1 MENPSAAML
10 FFKEYTINRQKMR
23 IFARITIYLT
33 TLNLYNGKPGML
45 KSIILFTESVKFAW
59 DALIKNKLR
68 TLLSLLGISI
78 GIFCIIT
85 VLADVDSL
93 KKNIDDDLAEMG
105 AEVVYVGKWPW
116 GMNINIPWWD
126 IQKRPWPTLEEA
138 AALRRRMPEIAD
150 RIAFTIDQ
158 YPAIKINGEN
168 INNVNLKGVSHQY
181 ENIEALKIN
190 QGRYFSP
197 VESTG
202 GANVAIVGYDIYSNS
217 FGSAENAIGKEI
229 VYRGQKLKIIGTL
242 EMEGE
247 QTFGVEKD
255 NRLFVPI
262 NFYRKYNVINERSGG
277 ELMINP
283 SEAQKNNMDE
293 FLSEIRGNMRS
304 IRRLAPDA
312 NDNFELNVPSVIA
325 TTFAPLYSLLNT
337 AGFIIGGFSMLVG
350 GFGIAN
356 IMFVSVR
363 ERTNQI
369 GIQKALGAKNSFI
382 LLQFVFE
389 AIFLSLTGGVMGIIM
404 VWGAMAAVESM
415 SGMSFYLSLANI
427 NIGLIISAVIGLLAG
442 IMPAYMGARLD
453 PVEAIRSGQ

>member
-1 MENPSAAML
+1 M
-10 FFKEYTINRQKMR
+10 F
-23 IFARITIYLT
+23 
-33 TLNLYNGKPGML
+33 
-45 KSIILFTESVKFAW
+45 
-59 DALIKNKLR
+59 
-68 TLLSLLGISI
+68 
-78 GIFCIIT
+78 
-85 VLADVDSL
+85 
-93 KKNIDDDLAEMG
+93 
-105 AEVVYVGKWPW
+105 
-116 GMNINIPWWD
+116 
-126 IQKRPWPTLEEA
+126 
-138 AALRRRMPEIAD
+138 
-150 RIAFTIDQ
+150 
-158 YPAIKINGEN
+158 
-168 INNVNLKGVSHQY
+168 
-181 ENIEALKIN
+181 
-190 QGRYFSP
+190 
-197 VESTG
+197 
-202 GANVAIVGYDIYSNS
+202 
-217 FGSAENAIGKEI
+217 
-229 VYRGQKLKIIGTL
+229 RGQKLKIIGTL

-262 NFYRKYNVINERSGG
+262 NFYRKYNVIIERSGG

-283 SEAQKNNMDE
+283 SEAH
-293 FLSEIRGNMRS
+293 NMRW

-427 NIGLIISAVIGLLAG
+427 NIGLIISAVIGLFAG

>member
-1 MENPSAAML
+1 M
-10 FFKEYTINRQKMR
+10 
-23 IFARITIYLT
+23 
-33 TLNLYNGKPGML
+33 
-45 KSIILFTESVKFAW
+45 
-59 DALIKNKLR
+59 
-68 TLLSLLGISI
+68 
-78 GIFCIIT
+78 
-85 VLADVDSL
+85 
-93 KKNIDDDLAEMG
+93 
-105 AEVVYVGKWPW
+105 
-116 GMNINIPWWD
+116 
-126 IQKRPWPTLEEA
+126 
-138 AALRRRMPEIAD
+138 
-150 RIAFTIDQ
+150 
-158 YPAIKINGEN
+158 
-168 INNVNLKGVSHQY
+168 
-181 ENIEALKIN
+181 
-190 QGRYFSP
+190 
-197 VESTG
+197 
-202 GANVAIVGYDIYSNS
+202 AIVGYDIYSNS